1 MIDLNHKHLILKGVM
16 TDILTVGEVENVIND
31 LVDKLGMKYVKT
43 MPVNPMAA
51 YEPDENCGVT
61 GVGIIT
67 TSHIIIH
74 TWDDTKY
81 FQADIYSCKDFNA
94 YQIINLLKSHK
105 LENKDCK
112 LLDRN
117 GEIKIIS

>member
-16 TDILTVGEVENVIND
+16 TDILTVSEVENVIND
-31 LVDKLGMKYVKT
+31 LVDKLGMKYVKA
-43 MPVNPMAA
+43 MPVNPMVA

-74 TWDDTKY
+74 TWNDTKY
-81 FQADIYSCKDFNA
+81 FQADIYSCKDLDA
-94 YQIINLLKSHK
+94 YQVISLLKSHK

-117 GEIKIIS
+117 NELKIIS

>member
-16 TDILTVGEVENVIND
+16 TDILTINEVEDVINN

-43 MPVNPMAA
+43 MPVNPMVA

-74 TWDDTKY
+74 TWNDTKY
-81 FQADIYSCKDFNA
+81 FQADIYSCKDFDA
-94 YQIINLLKSHK
+94 YQVISLLKSHK

-117 GEIKIIS
+117 NELKIIS

>member
-16 TDILTVGEVENVIND
+16 TDILTTNEVEDVINN

-43 MPVNPMAA
+43 MPVNPMVA

-74 TWDDTKY
+74 TWNDTKY
-81 FQADIYSCKDFNA
+81 FQADIYSCKDFDA
-94 YQIINLLKSHK
+94 YQVISLLKSHK

-117 GEIKIIS
+117 NELKIIS